1 MKILLLN
8 ENPVVSRLVSLSA
21 KKMSYDFEELNAY
34 SENLGNYDVIV
45 VDSDTPA
52 PLKILKEK
60 CDRLIFLAPR
70 NQNVEDIDAQILQKP
85 FLPTD
90 FLNLLNNKDAN
101 KHTSIDLPMLSND
114 ENPYADI
121 SLDLDNLN
129 LDDLPDENS
138 LDINSEGMEDL
149 SFDDDAQDDNS
160 NKTLETQ
167 NLEHETI
174 KEQTQ
179 EDTQIDLDLTLEDG
193 ESEKEDLSQE
203 HTALDT
209 EPSLDELDD
218 KNDEDLEIK
227 EDDKNEEIEKQEL
240 LDDSK
245 TNTLE
250 MQEELSESQDDNSN
264 KTLETQNLE
273 HDNLE
278 QETIKEQTQE
288 DTQTDL
294 DLTLEDGE
302 SEKEDLSQE
311 HTALDTE
318 PSLDEL
324 DDKNDEDLEIKEDDK
339 NEEIEKQE
347 LLDDS
352 KTNTLEMQEELS
364 ESQDDNSNKTLE
376 TQNLEHDNLEQET
389 IKEQTQEDTQTDL
402 DLTLEDG
409 ESEKEDLSQE
419 HTALDTEPS
428 LDELDDKN
436 DEDLE
441 DNKEL
446 QANISDFDDLP
457 VVEEQEKEMDFDDL
471 PEDAEFLGQAKDNE
485 ESEEV
490 LEEFAPVVE
499 EDVQDEMDDF
509 TSNLSTQDQIKE
521 ELAQLDELD
530 YGIDSDNSSKV
541 LEDFKDEPILDDK
554 ELGTNE
560 EEVVVPNLNI
570 SDFDTL
576 KESDIQEA
584 LGEEILEKNEEPI
597 VSDVTKDDN
606 SEEIVNELSQSI
618 AGAITSSIKDDTL
631 KAALKGMN
639 MNININISFKED

>member
-149 SFDDDAQDDNS
+149 SFDDDAQDDNA

-167 NLEHETI
+167 
-174 KEQTQ
+174 
-179 EDTQIDLDLTLEDG
+179 
-193 ESEKEDLSQE
+193 
-203 HTALDT
+203 
-209 EPSLDELDD
+209 
-218 KNDEDLEIK
+218 
-227 EDDKNEEIEKQEL
+227 
-240 LDDSK
+240 
-245 TNTLE
+245 
-250 MQEELSESQDDNSN
+250 
-264 KTLETQNLE
+264 
-273 HDNLE
+273 NLE

-402 DLTLEDG
+402 DLTLEDS

-490 LEEFAPVVE
+490 LEEFTPVVE

>member
-101 KHTSIDLPMLSND
+101 KHTPIDLPMLSND

-149 SFDDDAQDDNS
+149 SFDDDAQDDNA

-179 EDTQIDLDLTLEDG
+179 EDTQI
-193 ESEKEDLSQE
+193 
-203 HTALDT
+203 
-209 EPSLDELDD
+209 
-218 KNDEDLEIK
+218 
-227 EDDKNEEIEKQEL
+227 
-240 LDDSK
+240 
-245 TNTLE
+245 
-250 MQEELSESQDDNSN
+250 
-264 KTLETQNLE
+264 
-273 HDNLE
+273 
-278 QETIKEQTQE
+278 
-288 DTQTDL
+288 DL

-485 ESEEV
+485 ESEEN

-499 EDVQDEMDDF
+499 EDIQDEMDDF
-509 TSNLSTQDQIKE
+509 ASNLSTQDQIKE

>member
-149 SFDDDAQDDNS
+149 SFDDDAQDDNAS
-160 NKTLETQ
+160 KTLETQ
-167 NLEHETI
+167 
-174 KEQTQ
+174 
-179 EDTQIDLDLTLEDG
+179 
-193 ESEKEDLSQE
+193 
-203 HTALDT
+203 
-209 EPSLDELDD
+209 
-218 KNDEDLEIK
+218 
-227 EDDKNEEIEKQEL
+227 
-240 LDDSK
+240 
-245 TNTLE
+245 
-250 MQEELSESQDDNSN
+250 
-264 KTLETQNLE
+264 
-273 HDNLE
+273 NLE

-471 PEDAEFLGQAKDNE
+471 PEDAEFLGQAKYNE
-485 ESEEV
+485 ESEEN

-499 EDVQDEMDDF
+499 EDVQDEIDDF
-509 TSNLSTQDQIKE
+509 ASNLSTQDQIKE

-530 YGIDSDNSSKV
+530 YGIDSENSSKV

-570 SDFDTL
+570 SDFDAL

-597 VSDVTKDDN
+597 ASDATKDDN

>member
-167 NLEHETI
+167 NLE
-174 KEQTQ
+174 Q
-179 EDTQIDLDLTLEDG
+179 E
-193 ESEKEDLSQE
+193 
-203 HTALDT
+203 A
-209 EPSLDELDD
+209 
-218 KNDEDLEIK
+218 
-227 EDDKNEEIEKQEL
+227 
-240 LDDSK
+240 
-245 TNTLE
+245 
-250 MQEELSESQDDNSN
+250 
-264 KTLETQNLE
+264 
-273 HDNLE
+273 
-278 QETIKEQTQE
+278 IKEQTQE

-376 TQNLEHDNLEQET
+376 TQNLEHDNLEQEA

-457 VVEEQEKEMDFDDL
+457 EVEEQEKEMDFDDL
-471 PEDAEFLGQAKDNE
+471 PEDAEFLGQAKYNE
-485 ESEEV
+485 ESEEN

-499 EDVQDEMDDF
+499 EDVQDEIDDF
-509 TSNLSTQDQIKE
+509 ASNLSTQDQIKE

>member
-167 NLEHETI
+167 
-174 KEQTQ
+174 
-179 EDTQIDLDLTLEDG
+179 
-193 ESEKEDLSQE
+193 
-203 HTALDT
+203 
-209 EPSLDELDD
+209 
-218 KNDEDLEIK
+218 
-227 EDDKNEEIEKQEL
+227 
-240 LDDSK
+240 
-245 TNTLE
+245 
-250 MQEELSESQDDNSN
+250 
-264 KTLETQNLE
+264 
-273 HDNLE
+273 
-278 QETIKEQTQE
+278 
-288 DTQTDL
+288 
-294 DLTLEDGE
+294 
-302 SEKEDLSQE
+302 
-311 HTALDTE
+311 
-318 PSLDEL
+318 
-324 DDKNDEDLEIKEDDK
+324 
-339 NEEIEKQE
+339 
-347 LLDDS
+347 
-352 KTNTLEMQEELS
+352 
-364 ESQDDNSNKTLE
+364 
-376 TQNLEHDNLEQET
+376 NLEQET

>member
-90 FLNLLNNKDAN
+90 FLNLLNNKDVN
-101 KHTSIDLPMLSND
+101 KHAPIDLPMLSND

-138 LDINSEGMEDL
+138 LDINSDGMEDL
-149 SFDDDAQDDNS
+149 SFDDDVQDDNA

-167 NLEHETI
+167 NLEDENLEQEAI

-179 EDTQIDLDLTLEDG
+179 EDIQTDLDLTLEDSK
-193 ESEKEDLSQE
+193 SEKEDLSQE

-209 EPSLDELDD
+209 EPSLDD

-227 EDDKNEEIEKQEL
+227 EDDKNEEIKKQEL
-240 LDDSK
+240 LNDSK
-245 TNTLE
+245 TNVLE
-250 MQEELSESQDDNSN
+250 MQEELSESQDDNAN
-264 KTLETQNLE
+264 ETLETQNLE
-273 HDNLE
+273 DENLE
-278 QETIKEQTQE
+278 QEATKEQ
-288 DTQTDL
+288 
-294 DLTLEDGE
+294 
-302 SEKEDLSQE
+302 
-311 HTALDTE
+311 
-318 PSLDEL
+318 
-324 DDKNDEDLEIKEDDK
+324 I
-339 NEEIEKQE
+339 
-347 LLDDS
+347 
-352 KTNTLEMQEELS
+352 
-364 ESQDDNSNKTLE
+364 
-376 TQNLEHDNLEQET
+376 
-389 IKEQTQEDTQTDL
+389 QEDTQTDL

-457 VVEEQEKEMDFDDL
+457 VVEEQEKEMDFDDI
-471 PEDAEFLGQAKDNE
+471 PEDAEFLGQAKDSE

-490 LEEFAPVVE
+490 LEEFTPIVE

-570 SDFDTL
+570 SDFDAL

-597 VSDVTKDDN
+597 VSNATKDDN

-618 AGAITSSIKDDTL
+618 VGAITSSIKDDTL

>member
-8 ENPVVSRLVSLSA
+8 ENPVVLRLVSLSA

-149 SFDDDAQDDNS
+149 SFDDDAQDDNA

-209 EPSLDELDD
+209 ESSLDELDD

-278 QETIKEQTQE
+278 HETIKEQTQE
-288 DTQTDL
+288 DTQ
-294 DLTLEDGE
+294 
-302 SEKEDLSQE
+302 
-311 HTALDTE
+311 
-318 PSLDEL
+318 
-324 DDKNDEDLEIKEDDK
+324 I
-339 NEEIEKQE
+339 
-347 LLDDS
+347 
-352 KTNTLEMQEELS
+352 
-364 ESQDDNSNKTLE
+364 
-376 TQNLEHDNLEQET
+376 
-389 IKEQTQEDTQTDL
+389 DL

-457 VVEEQEKEMDFDDL
+457 EVEEQEKEMDFDDLPEVEEQEKEMDFDDL
-471 PEDAEFLGQAKDNE
+471 PEDAEFLGQAKYNE
-485 ESEEV
+485 ESEEN

-499 EDVQDEMDDF
+499 EDVQDEIDDF
-509 TSNLSTQDQIKE
+509 ASNLSTQDQIKE

>member
-60 CDRLIFLAPR
+60 CDRLIFLVPR

-149 SFDDDAQDDNS
+149 SFDDDAQDDNAS
-160 NKTLETQ
+160 KTLETQ
-167 NLEHETI
+167 
-174 KEQTQ
+174 
-179 EDTQIDLDLTLEDG
+179 
-193 ESEKEDLSQE
+193 
-203 HTALDT
+203 
-209 EPSLDELDD
+209 
-218 KNDEDLEIK
+218 
-227 EDDKNEEIEKQEL
+227 
-240 LDDSK
+240 
-245 TNTLE
+245 
-250 MQEELSESQDDNSN
+250 
-264 KTLETQNLE
+264 
-273 HDNLE
+273 NLE

>member
-149 SFDDDAQDDNS
+149 SFDDDAQDDN
-160 NKTLETQ
+160 
-167 NLEHETI
+167 
-174 KEQTQ
+174 
-179 EDTQIDLDLTLEDG
+179 
-193 ESEKEDLSQE
+193 
-203 HTALDT
+203 A
-209 EPSLDELDD
+209 
-218 KNDEDLEIK
+218 
-227 EDDKNEEIEKQEL
+227 
-240 LDDSK
+240 
-245 TNTLE
+245 
-250 MQEELSESQDDNSN
+250 N

-288 DTQTDL
+288 DTQ
-294 DLTLEDGE
+294 
-302 SEKEDLSQE
+302 
-311 HTALDTE
+311 
-318 PSLDEL
+318 
-324 DDKNDEDLEIKEDDK
+324 I
-339 NEEIEKQE
+339 
-347 LLDDS
+347 
-352 KTNTLEMQEELS
+352 
-364 ESQDDNSNKTLE
+364 
-376 TQNLEHDNLEQET
+376 
-389 IKEQTQEDTQTDL
+389 DL

-457 VVEEQEKEMDFDDL
+457 EVEEQEKEMDFDDL
-471 PEDAEFLGQAKDNE
+471 PEDAEFLGQAKYNE
-485 ESEEV
+485 ESEEN

-499 EDVQDEMDDF
+499 EDVQDERDDF
-509 TSNLSTQDQIKE
+509 ASNLSTQDQIKE

-570 SDFDTL
+570 SDFDIL

-618 AGAITSSIKDDTL
+618 ARAITSSIKDDTL

>member
-34 SENLGNYDVIV
+34 SENLGNYDVII

-70 NQNVEDIDAQILQKP
+70 NQNIDIDAQILQKP

-90 FLNLLNNKDAN
+90 FLNLLNNKDVN

-138 LDINSEGMEDL
+138 LDINSEGIKDL
-149 SFDDDAQDDNS
+149 SFDDDAQDDNA

-167 NLEHETI
+167 NLE
-174 KEQTQ
+174 
-179 EDTQIDLDLTLEDG
+179 
-193 ESEKEDLSQE
+193 
-203 HTALDT
+203 
-209 EPSLDELDD
+209 DE
-218 KNDEDLEIK
+218 
-227 EDDKNEEIEKQEL
+227 
-240 LDDSK
+240 
-245 TNTLE
+245 
-250 MQEELSESQDDNSN
+250 
-264 KTLETQNLE
+264 
-273 HDNLE
+273 NLE
-278 QETIKEQTQE
+278 QETTKEQTQE

-294 DLTLEDGE
+294 DLTLEDDE
-302 SEKEDLSQE
+302 SQKEDLSQE
-311 HTALDTE
+311 HTVLDTE
-318 PSLDEL
+318 S
-324 DDKNDEDLEIKEDDK
+324 
-339 NEEIEKQE
+339 
-347 LLDDS
+347 
-352 KTNTLEMQEELS
+352 
-364 ESQDDNSNKTLE
+364 
-376 TQNLEHDNLEQET
+376 
-389 IKEQTQEDTQTDL
+389 
-402 DLTLEDG
+402 
-409 ESEKEDLSQE
+409 
-419 HTALDTEPS
+419 S

-471 PEDAEFLGQAKDNE
+471 PEDAEFLGQAKDNK
-485 ESEEV
+485 ESEEI

-530 YGIDSDNSSKV
+530 YGIDSDNSSKI

-570 SDFDTL
+570 SDFDAL

-597 VSDVTKDDN
+597 VSDATKDDN

>member
-149 SFDDDAQDDNS
+149 SFDDDAQDDNA

-167 NLEHETI
+167 
-174 KEQTQ
+174 
-179 EDTQIDLDLTLEDG
+179 
-193 ESEKEDLSQE
+193 
-203 HTALDT
+203 
-209 EPSLDELDD
+209 
-218 KNDEDLEIK
+218 
-227 EDDKNEEIEKQEL
+227 
-240 LDDSK
+240 
-245 TNTLE
+245 
-250 MQEELSESQDDNSN
+250 
-264 KTLETQNLE
+264 
-273 HDNLE
+273 NLE

-376 TQNLEHDNLEQET
+376 TQNLEHDNLEQEA
-389 IKEQTQEDTQTDL
+389 IKEQTQKDTQTDL

-471 PEDAEFLGQAKDNE
+471 PEDAEFLGQAKYNE
-485 ESEEV
+485 ESEEN

-499 EDVQDEMDDF
+499 EDVQDEIDDF
-509 TSNLSTQDQIKE
+509 ASNLSTQDQIKE

-530 YGIDSDNSSKV
+530 YGIDSENSSKV

-570 SDFDTL
+570 SDFDAL

-597 VSDVTKDDN
+597 ASDATKDDN

>member
-149 SFDDDAQDDNS
+149 SFDDDAQDDNAS
-160 NKTLETQ
+160 KTLETQ
-167 NLEHETI
+167 
-174 KEQTQ
+174 
-179 EDTQIDLDLTLEDG
+179 
-193 ESEKEDLSQE
+193 
-203 HTALDT
+203 
-209 EPSLDELDD
+209 
-218 KNDEDLEIK
+218 
-227 EDDKNEEIEKQEL
+227 
-240 LDDSK
+240 
-245 TNTLE
+245 
-250 MQEELSESQDDNSN
+250 
-264 KTLETQNLE
+264 
-273 HDNLE
+273 NLE

-324 DDKNDEDLEIKEDDK
+324 DDKNDEDLEIKEDDKNDEDLEIKEDDK

>member
-149 SFDDDAQDDNS
+149 SFDDDAQDDNA

-227 EDDKNEEIEKQEL
+227 EDDKNEEIENQEL

-288 DTQTDL
+288 DTQ
-294 DLTLEDGE
+294 
-302 SEKEDLSQE
+302 
-311 HTALDTE
+311 
-318 PSLDEL
+318 
-324 DDKNDEDLEIKEDDK
+324 I
-339 NEEIEKQE
+339 
-347 LLDDS
+347 
-352 KTNTLEMQEELS
+352 
-364 ESQDDNSNKTLE
+364 
-376 TQNLEHDNLEQET
+376 
-389 IKEQTQEDTQTDL
+389 DL

-530 YGIDSDNSSKV
+530 YGIDSENSSKV

-570 SDFDTL
+570 SDFDAL

-597 VSDVTKDDN
+597 ASDATKDDN

>member
-101 KHTSIDLPMLSND
+101 KHTPIDLPMLSND

-149 SFDDDAQDDNS
+149 SFDDDAQDDNV

-179 EDTQIDLDLTLEDG
+179 EDIQTDLDLTLEDG
-193 ESEKEDLSQE
+193 ENEKEDLSQE

-302 SEKEDLSQE
+302 
-311 HTALDTE
+311 
-318 PSLDEL
+318 
-324 DDKNDEDLEIKEDDK
+324 N
-339 NEEIEKQE
+339 
-347 LLDDS
+347 
-352 KTNTLEMQEELS
+352 
-364 ESQDDNSNKTLE
+364 
-376 TQNLEHDNLEQET
+376 
-389 IKEQTQEDTQTDL
+389 
-402 DLTLEDG
+402 
-409 ESEKEDLSQE
+409 EKEDLSQE

-570 SDFDTL
+570 SDFDAL

-597 VSDVTKDDN
+597 VSDATKDDN

>member
-167 NLEHETI
+167 NLEH
-174 KEQTQ
+174 
-179 EDTQIDLDLTLEDG
+179 
-193 ESEKEDLSQE
+193 
-203 HTALDT
+203 
-209 EPSLDELDD
+209 
-218 KNDEDLEIK
+218 
-227 EDDKNEEIEKQEL
+227 
-240 LDDSK
+240 
-245 TNTLE
+245 
-250 MQEELSESQDDNSN
+250 
-264 KTLETQNLE
+264 
-273 HDNLE
+273 DNLE

-311 HTALDTE
+311 HTALDAE

-471 PEDAEFLGQAKDNE
+471 PEDAEFLGQSKDNE

>member
-149 SFDDDAQDDNS
+149 SFDDDAQDDNA

-179 EDTQIDLDLTLEDG
+179 EDIQTDLDLTLEDG
-193 ESEKEDLSQE
+193 ENEKEDLSQE

-288 DTQTDL
+288 DTQIDL

-311 HTALDTE
+311 HTALD
-318 PSLDEL
+318 
-324 DDKNDEDLEIKEDDK
+324 
-339 NEEIEKQE
+339 
-347 LLDDS
+347 
-352 KTNTLEMQEELS
+352 
-364 ESQDDNSNKTLE
+364 
-376 TQNLEHDNLEQET
+376 
-389 IKEQTQEDTQTDL
+389 
-402 DLTLEDG
+402 
-409 ESEKEDLSQE
+409 
-419 HTALDTEPS
+419 AEPS

-457 VVEEQEKEMDFDDL
+457 EVEEQEKEMDFDDLPEVEEQEKEMDFDDL
-471 PEDAEFLGQAKDNE
+471 PEDAEFLGQAKYNE
-485 ESEEV
+485 ESEEN

-499 EDVQDEMDDF
+499 EDVQDEIDDF
-509 TSNLSTQDQIKE
+509 ASNLSTQDQIKE

>member
-149 SFDDDAQDDNS
+149 SFDDDAQDDNA

-288 DTQTDL
+288 DTQ
-294 DLTLEDGE
+294 
-302 SEKEDLSQE
+302 
-311 HTALDTE
+311 
-318 PSLDEL
+318 
-324 DDKNDEDLEIKEDDK
+324 I
-339 NEEIEKQE
+339 
-347 LLDDS
+347 
-352 KTNTLEMQEELS
+352 
-364 ESQDDNSNKTLE
+364 
-376 TQNLEHDNLEQET
+376 
-389 IKEQTQEDTQTDL
+389 DL

-457 VVEEQEKEMDFDDL
+457 EVEEQEKEMDFDDL
-471 PEDAEFLGQAKDNE
+471 PEDAEFLGQAKYNE
-485 ESEEV
+485 ESEEN

-499 EDVQDEMDDF
+499 EDIQDEIDDF
-509 TSNLSTQDQIKE
+509 ASNLSTQDQIKE

-530 YGIDSDNSSKV
+530 YGIDSDNSNKV

-618 AGAITSSIKDDTL
+618 AGVITSSIKDDTL

>member
-8 ENPVVSRLVSLSA
+8 ENPVVLRLVSLSA

-149 SFDDDAQDDNS
+149 SFDDDAQDDNA

-209 EPSLDELDD
+209 ES
-218 KNDEDLEIK
+218 
-227 EDDKNEEIEKQEL
+227 
-240 LDDSK
+240 
-245 TNTLE
+245 
-250 MQEELSESQDDNSN
+250 
-264 KTLETQNLE
+264 
-273 HDNLE
+273 
-278 QETIKEQTQE
+278 
-288 DTQTDL
+288 
-294 DLTLEDGE
+294 
-302 SEKEDLSQE
+302 
-311 HTALDTE
+311 
-318 PSLDEL
+318 
-324 DDKNDEDLEIKEDDK
+324 
-339 NEEIEKQE
+339 
-347 LLDDS
+347 
-352 KTNTLEMQEELS
+352 
-364 ESQDDNSNKTLE
+364 
-376 TQNLEHDNLEQET
+376 
-389 IKEQTQEDTQTDL
+389 
-402 DLTLEDG
+402 
-409 ESEKEDLSQE
+409 
-419 HTALDTEPS
+419 S

-446 QANISDFDDLP
+446 QANICDFDDLP
-457 VVEEQEKEMDFDDL
+457 EVEEQEKEMDFDDL
-471 PEDAEFLGQAKDNE
+471 PEDAEFLGQAKYNE
-485 ESEEV
+485 ESEEN

-499 EDVQDEMDDF
+499 EDVQDEIDDF
-509 TSNLSTQDQIKE
+509 ASNLSTQDQIKE

>member
-167 NLEHETI
+167 NLE
-174 KEQTQ
+174 Q
-179 EDTQIDLDLTLEDG
+179 E
-193 ESEKEDLSQE
+193 
-203 HTALDT
+203 A
-209 EPSLDELDD
+209 
-218 KNDEDLEIK
+218 
-227 EDDKNEEIEKQEL
+227 
-240 LDDSK
+240 
-245 TNTLE
+245 
-250 MQEELSESQDDNSN
+250 
-264 KTLETQNLE
+264 
-273 HDNLE
+273 
-278 QETIKEQTQE
+278 IKEQTQE

-376 TQNLEHDNLEQET
+376 TQNLEYDNLEQEA
-389 IKEQTQEDTQTDL
+389 IKEQTQEDTQIDL

>member
-167 NLEHETI
+167 NLEH
-174 KEQTQ
+174 
-179 EDTQIDLDLTLEDG
+179 
-193 ESEKEDLSQE
+193 
-203 HTALDT
+203 
-209 EPSLDELDD
+209 
-218 KNDEDLEIK
+218 
-227 EDDKNEEIEKQEL
+227 
-240 LDDSK
+240 
-245 TNTLE
+245 
-250 MQEELSESQDDNSN
+250 
-264 KTLETQNLE
+264 
-273 HDNLE
+273 DNLE

-288 DTQTDL
+288 DTQ
-294 DLTLEDGE
+294 
-302 SEKEDLSQE
+302 
-311 HTALDTE
+311 
-318 PSLDEL
+318 
-324 DDKNDEDLEIKEDDK
+324 I
-339 NEEIEKQE
+339 
-347 LLDDS
+347 
-352 KTNTLEMQEELS
+352 
-364 ESQDDNSNKTLE
+364 
-376 TQNLEHDNLEQET
+376 
-389 IKEQTQEDTQTDL
+389 DL

-457 VVEEQEKEMDFDDL
+457 EVEEQEKEMDFDDL
-471 PEDAEFLGQAKDNE
+471 PEDAEFLGQAKYNE
-485 ESEEV
+485 ESEEN

-499 EDVQDEMDDF
+499 EDVQDEIDDF
-509 TSNLSTQDQIKE
+509 ASNLSTQDQIKE

-541 LEDFKDEPILDDK
+541 LEDFKDEPILDNK

>member
-129 LDDLPDENS
+129 LDDLPDENPYADISLDLDNLNLDDLPDENS

-149 SFDDDAQDDNS
+149 SFDDDAQDDN
-160 NKTLETQ
+160 
-167 NLEHETI
+167 
-174 KEQTQ
+174 
-179 EDTQIDLDLTLEDG
+179 
-193 ESEKEDLSQE
+193 
-203 HTALDT
+203 A
-209 EPSLDELDD
+209 
-218 KNDEDLEIK
+218 
-227 EDDKNEEIEKQEL
+227 
-240 LDDSK
+240 
-245 TNTLE
+245 
-250 MQEELSESQDDNSN
+250 N

-294 DLTLEDGE
+294 DLTLED
-302 SEKEDLSQE
+302 D
-311 HTALDTE
+311 
-318 PSLDEL
+318 
-324 DDKNDEDLEIKEDDK
+324 
-339 NEEIEKQE
+339 
-347 LLDDS
+347 
-352 KTNTLEMQEELS
+352 
-364 ESQDDNSNKTLE
+364 
-376 TQNLEHDNLEQET
+376 
-389 IKEQTQEDTQTDL
+389 
-402 DLTLEDG
+402 

-457 VVEEQEKEMDFDDL
+457 EVEEQEKEMDFDDL
-471 PEDAEFLGQAKDNE
+471 PEDAEFLGQAKYNE

-490 LEEFAPVVE
+490 LEEFTPVVE

-554 ELGTNE
+554 ELETNE

>member
-60 CDRLIFLAPR
+60 CDRLIFLTPR

-90 FLNLLNNKDAN
+90 FLNLLNNKDVN
-101 KHTSIDLPMLSND
+101 KHTPIDLPMLSND

-149 SFDDDAQDDNS
+149 SFDDDAQDDNA

-288 DTQTDL
+288 DTQ
-294 DLTLEDGE
+294 
-302 SEKEDLSQE
+302 
-311 HTALDTE
+311 
-318 PSLDEL
+318 
-324 DDKNDEDLEIKEDDK
+324 I
-339 NEEIEKQE
+339 
-347 LLDDS
+347 
-352 KTNTLEMQEELS
+352 
-364 ESQDDNSNKTLE
+364 
-376 TQNLEHDNLEQET
+376 
-389 IKEQTQEDTQTDL
+389 DL

-530 YGIDSDNSSKV
+530 YGIDSENSSKV

-570 SDFDTL
+570 SDFDAL

-597 VSDVTKDDN
+597 ASDATKDDN

>member
-167 NLEHETI
+167 NLEH
-174 KEQTQ
+174 
-179 EDTQIDLDLTLEDG
+179 
-193 ESEKEDLSQE
+193 
-203 HTALDT
+203 
-209 EPSLDELDD
+209 
-218 KNDEDLEIK
+218 
-227 EDDKNEEIEKQEL
+227 
-240 LDDSK
+240 
-245 TNTLE
+245 
-250 MQEELSESQDDNSN
+250 
-264 KTLETQNLE
+264 
-273 HDNLE
+273 DNLE

-324 DDKNDEDLEIKEDDK
+324 DDKNDEDSEIKEDDK

-376 TQNLEHDNLEQET
+376 TQNLEQDNLEQDNLEQET

-471 PEDAEFLGQAKDNE
+471 PEDAEFLGQAKDSE

-570 SDFDTL
+570 SDFDAL

-584 LGEEILEKNEEPI
+584 LGEEILEKNEESI
-597 VSDVTKDDN
+597 VSDATKDDN

>member
-90 FLNLLNNKDAN
+90 FLNLLNNKDVN
-101 KHTSIDLPMLSND
+101 KHAPIDLPMLSND

-149 SFDDDAQDDNS
+149 SFDDDAQDDNA
-160 NKTLETQ
+160 NETLETQ
-167 NLEHETI
+167 NLE
-174 KEQTQ
+174 
-179 EDTQIDLDLTLEDG
+179 
-193 ESEKEDLSQE
+193 
-203 HTALDT
+203 
-209 EPSLDELDD
+209 DE
-218 KNDEDLEIK
+218 
-227 EDDKNEEIEKQEL
+227 
-240 LDDSK
+240 
-245 TNTLE
+245 
-250 MQEELSESQDDNSN
+250 
-264 KTLETQNLE
+264 
-273 HDNLE
+273 NLE
-278 QETIKEQTQE
+278 QEATKEQIQE

-324 DDKNDEDLEIKEDDK
+324 DDKN
-339 NEEIEKQE
+339 EEIEKQE

-352 KTNTLEMQEELS
+352 KTNVLEMQEELS
-364 ESQDDNSNKTLE
+364 ESQDDNANETLE

-409 ESEKEDLSQE
+409 ENEKEDLSQE

-471 PEDAEFLGQAKDNE
+471 PEDAEFLGQAKDSE

-570 SDFDTL
+570 SDFDAL

>member
-149 SFDDDAQDDNS
+149 SFDDDAQDDNA

-209 EPSLDELDD
+209 ESSLDELDD

-278 QETIKEQTQE
+278 HETIKEQTQE
-288 DTQTDL
+288 DTQ
-294 DLTLEDGE
+294 
-302 SEKEDLSQE
+302 
-311 HTALDTE
+311 
-318 PSLDEL
+318 
-324 DDKNDEDLEIKEDDK
+324 I
-339 NEEIEKQE
+339 
-347 LLDDS
+347 
-352 KTNTLEMQEELS
+352 
-364 ESQDDNSNKTLE
+364 
-376 TQNLEHDNLEQET
+376 
-389 IKEQTQEDTQTDL
+389 DL

-457 VVEEQEKEMDFDDL
+457 EVEEQEKEMDFDDL
-471 PEDAEFLGQAKDNE
+471 PEDAEFLGQAKYNE
-485 ESEEV
+485 ESEEN

-499 EDVQDEMDDF
+499 EDVQDEIDDF
-509 TSNLSTQDQIKE
+509 ASNLSTQDQIKE

-570 SDFDTL
+570 SDFDAL
-576 KESDIQEA
+576 KESDIQKA

-597 VSDVTKDDN
+597 VNDTTKNNN